1 MEGGDE
7 AAVFAL
13 HGDEGGHDG
22 ADAEGGDVAAED
34 SAEEWGGDGF
44 EDFVAEVA
52 ADEGGY
58 AFICTGAV
66 AFSSSARWGSSS

>member
-1 MEGGDE
+1 M
-7 AAVFAL
+7 FAL

-44 EDFVAEVA
+44 EDLGAEMAEDEVGDALVVAGVEAGVRRR
-52 ADEGGY
+52 GRVRRGRR
-58 AFICTGAV
+58 
-66 AFSSSARWGSSS
+66 RWRPG

>member
-1 MEGGDE
+1 MGWGVRGCAGLEGGDE

-22 ADAEGGDVAAED
+22 AGAEGGYVASED

-44 EDFVAEVA
+44 EDLVAEVA

-58 AFICTGAV
+58 AFICN
-66 AFSSSARWGSSS
+66 WGGCF